1 MRFRDF
7 HPNIKIRLVES
18 FVSSLIGSMVTPF
31 MTIYLAMHFG
41 AKVAGLL
48 LLVNVFVGIGM
59 SLIGGYF
66 SDLFGRRKIM
76 LLAETL
82 RLVAFFMMMVSNSP
96 WFESPE
102 ITYGMIML
110 NSVCWGLA
118 GPANDAMLI
127 DVSTPDQRRLI
138 YSIGYWAS
146 NLSIALG
153 GIAGAFMFE
162 NYLFELFLAL
172 TITAAATLFVVYFF
186 IAETHFP
193 QKVEVKPFQHITQIF
208 GTYQS
213 VMRDRLFVWFI
224 AGGILVLSMEFQLT
238 SYIGIRLAE
247 EMPTQQFLF
256 WEVDGV
262 KMMGLLRSE
271 NTILVALLA
280 LFAAKLIAGMK
291 DRVVLVA
298 SCLIFTMGYAA
309 LTFSND
315 IWVLFIMMAVLTVGE
330 VFRVPVEQSYMAAI
344 PPDDK
349 RSAYMAFG
357 GLQYNLSMLIVSLT
371 VTLSGFVSSI
381 AMGILLTLIG
391 LAGTFIMYMITPQLD
406 IRKLEAEQ
414 KAV

>member
-1 MRFRDF
+1 
-7 HPNIKIRLVES
+7 
-18 FVSSLIGSMVTPF
+18 
-31 MTIYLAMHFG
+31 
-41 AKVAGLL
+41 
-48 LLVNVFVGIGM
+48 
-59 SLIGGYF
+59 
-66 SDLFGRRKIM
+66 
-76 LLAETL
+76 
-82 RLVAFFMMMVSNSP
+82 
-96 WFESPE
+96 
-102 ITYGMIML
+102 
-110 NSVCWGLA
+110 
-118 GPANDAMLI
+118 
-127 DVSTPDQRRLI
+127 
-138 YSIGYWAS
+138 
-146 NLSIALG
+146 
-153 GIAGAFMFE
+153 
-162 NYLFELFLAL
+162 
-172 TITAAATLFVVYFF
+172 
-186 IAETHFP
+186 
-193 QKVEVKPFQHITQIF
+193 
-208 GTYQS
+208 
-213 VMRDRLFVWFI
+213 
-224 AGGILVLSMEFQLT
+224 MEFQLT

>member
-48 LLVNVFVGIGM
+48 LLVNVFLGIGM
-59 SLIGGYF
+59 SLLGGYF

-96 WFESPE
+96 WFESAE
-102 ITYGMIML
+102 ITYAMIML
-110 NSVCWGLA
+110 NSICWGLA

-162 NYLFELFLAL
+162 NYLFQLFMAL
-172 TITAAATLFVVYFF
+172 TIAAAGTLFVVYFF
-186 IAETHFP
+186 IMETHFP
-193 QKVEVKPFQHITQIF
+193 KKVEVKPLQHVTQIF
-208 GTYQS
+208 GTYRS
-213 VMRDRLFVWFI
+213 VMQDRLFVWFI

-238 SYIGIRLAE
+238 SYIGIRLSE
-247 EMPTQQFLF
+247 EIPTQQFLF
-256 WEVDGV
+256 WEIDGV

-280 LFAAKLIAGMK
+280 LFAAKLIVGMK
-291 DRVVLVA
+291 DRFVLVA

-309 LTFSND
+309 LTFSNH
-315 IWVLFIMMAVLTVGE
+315 IWVLFIMMAVLTIGE

-371 VTLSGFVSSI
+371 VTLSGFLSSI
-381 AMGILLTLIG
+381 TMGILLTMIG
-391 LAGTFIMYMITPQLD
+391 LAGTFILYMITPQLD
-406 IRKLEAEQ
+406 IRKLSAEQ

>member
-224 AGGILVLSMEFQLT
+224 AGGSWF
-238 SYIGIRLAE
+238 
-247 EMPTQQFLF
+247 
-256 WEVDGV
+256 
-262 KMMGLLRSE
+262 
-271 NTILVALLA
+271 
-280 LFAAKLIAGMK
+280 
-291 DRVVLVA
+291 
-298 SCLIFTMGYAA
+298 
-309 LTFSND
+309 
-315 IWVLFIMMAVLTVGE
+315 
-330 VFRVPVEQSYMAAI
+330 
-344 PPDDK
+344 
-349 RSAYMAFG
+349 
-357 GLQYNLSMLIVSLT
+357 
-371 VTLSGFVSSI
+371 
-381 AMGILLTLIG
+381 
-391 LAGTFIMYMITPQLD
+391 
-406 IRKLEAEQ
+406 
-414 KAV
+414 